1 MLMGTSLSV
10 NTLVKVKEGLLGQRE
25 LEIDRYCRTYS
36 ETLRTALT
44 LPPAMLCVTYLCA
57 GQHWTCAFNWWQYE
71 CTEIQWRDP
80 QALGPILKECV
91 HMSWRKTSQLLHGLH
106 IHQTCHPL
114 TGMLWTPSSNHL
126 NYFRLLNREIFE
138 PINACGCI
146 FTCVVRALM
155 FAFAVLDNSC
165 YCP

>member
-1 MLMGTSLSV
+1 MHSMCSIMYVCVCFQMLMGTSLSV

-80 QALGPILKECV
+80 QAHCPILKESV
-91 HMSWRKTSQLLHGLH
+91 HASSRKTSQLLHGLH

-114 TGMLWTPSSNHL
+114 TGMLL
-126 NYFRLLNREIFE
+126 NYFCLLNREMFQ
-138 PINACGCI
+138 PINACGCM
-146 FTCVVRALM
+146 FTCV
-155 FAFAVLDNSC
+155 AVLC
-165 YCP
+165 GP